1 MKTRAK
7 ALAMATLVATGLLL
21 NGCCAIPHALN
32 LFKDDADGQSGGCM
46 GGHEAHGTSGSDAP
60 QTDEENTSPPPASE
74 PTP

>member
-7 ALAMATLVATGLLL
+7 ALALATLVATGLLL
-21 NGCCAIPHALN
+21 NGCCAIPHAQN

-46 GGHEAHGTSGSDAP
+46 GGHEAHGTSDSHAP
-60 QTDEENTSPPPASE
+60 ETEKEKASLSPAPA